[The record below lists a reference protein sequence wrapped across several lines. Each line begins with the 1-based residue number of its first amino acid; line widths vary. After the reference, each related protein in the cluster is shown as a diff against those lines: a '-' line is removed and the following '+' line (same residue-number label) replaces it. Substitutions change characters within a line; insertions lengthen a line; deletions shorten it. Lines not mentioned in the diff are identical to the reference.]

1 MNILKFNNPLTLSTS
16 SVSVQFSCSVMSNFL
31 WPHGLQH
38 TRLPCPSPAPR
49 ACSNSCQ
56 LSRWCHPTILS
67 SVVAFSSCPQSFL
80 ASKSFPMSWLFISGG
95 QNIYKH
101 INILIIVSSLA
112 SENKTQQLK
121 CQCSLFSAKM
131 PNAKVFVLFYLEG
144 NREYQKGKIMSY
156 RYS

>member
-1 MNILKFNNPLTLSTS
+1 MKRYYFHNFQLLLSFNH
-16 SVSVQFSCSVMSNFL
+16 SVVLNCLRS
-31 WPHGLQH
+31 HGLQDA
-38 TRLPCPSPAPR
+38 RLPCPSLSFAV
-49 ACSNSCQ
+49 CSNSCP
-56 LSRWCHPTILS
+56 LSLWCHPTIS
-67 SVVAFSSCPQSFL
+67 FSVTHFSSCPQSFL

-95 QNIYKH
+95 QSIYKH

-121 CQCSLFSAKM
+121 FQCSLFSAKM

-144 NREYQKGKIMSY
+144 NWEYQKGKIMSY